1 MIRSGRAL
9 EKTFKNCKDFLEGQR
24 QLLVLI
30 ESPSRSNSV
39 LLNEVDVSVFT
50 FSDPIQILEA
60 TTKIPPSPSKE
71 PMLSLESSDS
81 QLQSDSDFLEPT
93 QDPAPE
99 DESCSGL
106 TGIQVCAINLFSVH
120 SNFASSSV
128 PTDIRIFD
136 YTDPNESLEDDLDPL
151 VDNLDPSFDRDNPH

>member
-60 TTKIPPSPSKE
+60 TRVKMTRANCRLPIPFLVSAHFIPVCKLLLLSIPSVPFSPVVINNTWLFWRK
-71 PMLSLESSDS
+71 LSILV
-81 QLQSDSDFLEPT
+81 L
-93 QDPAPE
+93 
-99 DESCSGL
+99 
-106 TGIQVCAINLFSVH
+106 LFSPNNYLLLWLLCGLRSLPLH
-120 SNFASSSV
+120 V
-128 PTDIRIFD
+128 PSMF
-136 YTDPNESLEDDLDPL
+136 LL
-151 VDNLDPSFDRDNPH
+151 SFSFFL